1 MSKEEIKKRLKVAKE
16 HIFSTGIGDA
26 GSSLCKANMV
36 YGIAKIHYAQ
46 EQLGMETNATFI
58 SGPDETITRNGN
70 RWKYGFGY
78 GGKISW
84 GDGKTKMIV
93 LDVMPNACGMLVG
106 GIEELPSPQKLI
118 QKVGNLIEE
127 KIYIDDICVEWDF
140 SKSNHFID
148 LYSIAKTADIDLP
161 KYGFIIHSGAPELKG
176 ENARGTGF
184 YWHKSKSLRKIA
196 KIIDT
201 PFGEIKVL
209 LDDNATTYL
218 EHFKFGDKFSKKKR
232 EFVANEIFPDFEKI
246 SNTLHQG
253 LINYNEILLGTN
265 NVIENEIFPLVLR
278 ADLPAYLFKGK
289 KNLSEEIIEALGF
302 TKRAERL
309 GVYDRLKKANIL
321 PHGGGYVFRHLL
333 NVEHVF
339 EINNSRYFVVEMHNS
354 VGQKIIREPRDIEFD
369 YRGREVVVRTL
380 ELNLGYTVA
389 RLVPE
394 YVLKV

>member
-1 MSKEEIKKRLKVAKE
+1 MSTEDNQKRLEIAKT

-36 YGIAKIHYAQ
+36 YGVAKIHYAQ
-46 EQLGMETNATFI
+46 EQLGLSPDATFI
-58 SGPDETITRNGN
+58 SGPDETITRNEN
-70 RWKYGFGY
+70 RWKDGFGY

-84 GDGKTKMIV
+84 GDGNSKMIV

-106 GIEELPSPQKLI
+106 GLDELPTPQQLI
-118 QKVGNLIEE
+118 KKIGPLIEE
-127 KIYIDDICVEWDF
+127 KIYVDDIRVQWDF

-148 LYSIAKTADIDLP
+148 LYSIVKTADIDLP

-176 ENARGTGF
+176 ENPKGNGF
-184 YWHKSKSLRKIA
+184 YFHKSKTLREIT
-196 KIIDT
+196 KIIKT
-201 PFGEIKVL
+201 PFGDIKIL
-209 LDDNATTYL
+209 LDDDATKYL
-218 EHFKFGDKFSKKKR
+218 EHFKFGDNFSKKKR
-232 EFVANEIFPDFEKI
+232 ELVAKELFPDFEKI
-246 SNTLHQG
+246 SNTMHQG

-265 NVIENEIFPLVLR
+265 DVVEKEIFPLALR
-278 ADLPAYLFKGK
+278 ADLPAYLFCGE

-309 GVYDRLKKANIL
+309 GVYERLKKANIL

-333 NVEHVF
+333 NVERVF

-354 VGQKIIREPRDIEFD
+354 VGQQIITEPRDIEFD
-369 YRGREVVVRTL
+369 YRGREVVVRAL
-380 ELNLGYTVA
+380 ELNLGSTVG

-394 YVLKV
+394 YVLKI